1 MATAVSKLLARRV
14 QGRLSISIT
23 QTLIHSV
30 NFLLHE
36 KLENFQKDLSLLGDD
51 SLAEAWTNL
60 LAGLVHDLLPT
71 GCSSCG

>member
-60 LAGLVHDLLPT
+60 LAGLVHDLSPT